1 MLFDIHTHILP
12 RMDDGAGSS
21 AESCAMLR
29 LLKQQGVDAVIATPH
44 FRGDKDTLHGF
55 FARREACYAQLMK
68 YYDRESMP
76 EIYLG
81 AEVRYFKGITESPDF
96 PKLALGR
103 SPYILLE
110 PPYGA
115 FPAGMAAELEHFVN
129 AVEEK
134 LIIAHVDRYLSTNP
148 WETVCA
154 LCDGEKIKGQVNA
167 EALLRL
173 IGRKKAV
180 ALLEHDVCSYLADDT
195 HDMQERKPM
204 MDQAMQQIEKHC
216 RQDTIQRLRRNHTE
230 LYHAVKGETLRQP

>member
-55 FARREACYAQLMK
+55 FTRRDACYAQLMK
-68 YYDRESMP
+68 YYDREVMP

-96 PKLALGR
+96 PRLALGK
-103 SPYILLE
+103 SHYILME

-115 FPAGMAAELEHFVN
+115 FPSGMVAELKNFVN
-129 AVEEK
+129 SAAYK

-148 WETVCA
+148 WETVCS
-154 LCDGEKIKGQVNA
+154 LCDGEKIRGQVNA
-167 EALLRL
+167 EALIRF

-180 ALLEHDVCSYLADDT
+180 ALLENQICSYLADDT
-195 HDMQERKPM
+195 HDMQERKPVM
-204 MDQAMQQIEKHC
+204 EPAMKQIEKHC
-216 RQDTIQRLRRNHTE
+216 RQDTIKQLMRNNTE
-230 LYHAVKGETLRQP
+230 LYHAVKGEILR